1 MTMCQNC
8 DYSQLLTQAGVEVT
22 AHRLRVLEVVGGNTG
37 PLNAQEIFET
47 LRRAVP
53 INRVTVYRILELLV
67 QQGLLER
74 LSGGRAFYYGLAPNT
89 HHQPHPH
96 FFCRRCGRMDCLR
109 PEAIALDLQPL
120 ERIFPG
126 HIENVAVR
134 VDGICKLCLNAGDKR
149 LKPRQPSNAG

>member
-1 MTMCQNC
+1 MCQNC
-8 DYSQLLTQAGVEVT
+8 NYSQLLSKAGLETT

-37 PLNAQEIFET
+37 PLNAQQIFET
-47 LRRAVP
+47 LRRSHP
-53 INRVTVYRILELLV
+53 INRVTVYRILEALV
-67 QQGLLER
+67 QHGLLER
-74 LSGGRAFYYGLAPNT
+74 LSGGRAYYYGLAPNA

-126 HIENVAVR
+126 QIENVAVR
-134 VDGICKLCLNAGDKR
+134 VDGICKSCLATGGKR
-149 LKPRQPSNAG
+149 QGRRAAPA

>member
-1 MTMCQNC
+1 MCLNC
-8 DYSQLLTQAGVEVT
+8 DYRQLLSQAGLETT

-47 LRRAVP
+47 LRRGLP
-53 INRVTVYRILELLV
+53 INRVTVYRILETLV
-67 QQGLLER
+67 QHGLLER

-89 HHQPHPH
+89 HHRPHPH

-120 ERIFPG
+120 ERTFPG
-126 HIENVAVR
+126 QIENVAVR
-134 VDGICKLCLNAGDKR
+134 VDGVCQRCLGIGGKR
-149 LKPRQPSNAG
+149 SKRRQASA